1 MVVLDASLPGVD
13 GADLVKH
20 LRQRVLPCGTPIIVL
35 GDDHAPSE
43 RARFVWAGASAY
55 HAKPLNVAEVDDS
68 VATLLEITALG

>member
-20 LRQRVLPCGTPIIVL
+20 LRQRVLPIETPIIVL